1 MKLESST
8 IGREPLMAINPY
20 RIEGP
25 ALISFSGGR
34 SSRYMLK
41 HIIDAHG
48 GKLPDDIVVCFAN
61 TGKEFQETL
70 DFVQMVAS
78 YYDIRIIW
86 LEYDRDSEHHTKIVS
101 HNSASR
107 NGEPFEMVIKARK
120 MLPNPVIGFCTIE
133 LKIRRFREFAVHHLG
148 WHHWKSVVGL
158 RGDEMHRVLKQRIRN
173 KSGKDLWTTEM
184 PMANA
189 GVTRR
194 AVSAWSKMQ
203 PFDLALPDVN
213 GRTPMGNCDLCFKKG
228 AKTIAGIMR
237 QRPETAAWWIKAE
250 AEAEAEAK
258 GTLRK
263 PEMALFRADRP
274 SYAAMFDT
282 VKRQGDLEGLPDFDD
297 GESIDCACTD

>member
-1 MKLESST
+1 MLDRT
-8 IGREPLMAINPY
+8 NPY
-20 RIEGP
+20 LIAGP

-48 GKLPDDIVVCFAN
+48 GALPDDVKVCFAN
-61 TGKEFQETL
+61 TGKEFPETL
-70 DFVQMVAS
+70 DFVQETGSRYGVHIA
-78 YYDIRIIW
+78 W
-86 LEYDRDSEHHTKIVS
+86 LEYAADAERHTRIVN

-107 NGEPFEMVIKARK
+107 NGEPFEAVIRARK

-133 LKIRRFREFAVHHLG
+133 LKIRRFREYAVHHLG
-148 WHHWKSVVGL
+148 WRHWTSVVGL
-158 RGDEMHRVLKQRIRN
+158 RGDEMHRVAKQRVRN
-173 KSGKDLWTTEM
+173 AAGKDLWNTAM
-184 PMANA
+184 PMAEA

-194 AVSAWSKMQ
+194 IVSAWSKMQ
-203 PFDLALPDVN
+203 PFDLKLPDVN

-237 QRPETAAWWIKAE
+237 QRPEAAAWWIK

-263 PEMALFRADRP
+263 PEMALFRTDRP

-297 GESIDCACTD
+297 GESVDCGCTD